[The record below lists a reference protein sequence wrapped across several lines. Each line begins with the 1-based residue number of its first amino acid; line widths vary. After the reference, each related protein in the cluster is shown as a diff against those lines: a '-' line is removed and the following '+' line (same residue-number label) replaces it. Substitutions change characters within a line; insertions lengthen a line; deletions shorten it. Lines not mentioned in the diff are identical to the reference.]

1 MFGDVAFAAAP
12 FSALG
17 GNSYADSVLASVAA
31 NSDLSTFGTAFI
43 AQTDTSI
50 TVASTQTLSYVASAQ
65 QSEFLVLTESYSPP
79 GVFFAFA
86 DTRIAFTDVAAAT
99 ASSGVAVLEALRSS
113 SVVTTSGVATGD
125 VYEYLAVSDVYA
137 GAKRAIAFQSDSANV
152 YVDSTAQ
159 YAATAAIQA
168 NASVSSAA
176 LSNTSTTASVSA
188 QLAVNDSVLPVKILS
203 QAVAEAVNTYA
214 AFISGQVQPVDAAA
228 SFAVVDVVA
237 VPTVIISRTVSET
250 IALSQ
255 TTTCQ
260 LIAQATV
267 SNTVSGAESTAPVM
281 VALVRLEATVA
292 ASDINNGVGV
302 FDVALSD
309 ATQVSSAVDR
319 SVIVARGVTN
329 TVTASDL
336 ATLVVLNPAFIS
348 TTLSA
353 SDLQSARAA
362 FVTTVGAGLRVID
375 EIIGGQFTQT
385 GVEEVIQVIADITRK
400 SAWEP
405 DNTDVAANW
414 ASSIESG
421 GNANWGS
428 SIDSG
433 ASANWGPINTLD

>member
-31 NSDLSTFGTAFI
+31 NSDLSTFGTVLV
-43 AQTDTSI
+43 AQTVSGV
-50 TVASTQTLSYVASAQ
+50 TVSDSQTLSYVASAQ
-65 QSEFLVLTESYSPP
+65 QSEFLVFTESYSPP

-86 DTRIAFTDVAAAT
+86 SSRISFVDETAVI
-99 ASSGVAVLEALRSS
+99 ASSGASIVDSLRGSA
-113 SVVTTSGVATGD
+113 TANTSGVATGD
-125 VYEYLAVSDVYA
+125 VYEYLAASDVYA
-137 GAKRAIAFQSDSANV
+137 GAKRAVAFQSDSTNV

-159 YAATAAIQA
+159 YAAAAAIQA
-168 NASVSSAA
+168 YVGGSSATS
-176 LSNTSTTASVSA
+176 SNTNIAASVSA
-188 QLAVNDSVLPVKILS
+188 QLAVNASVLPVRILS
-203 QAVAEAVNTYA
+203 RAVADAVNAYA
-214 AFISGQVQPVDAAA
+214 AFISGQVQPVEATD
-228 SFAVVDVVA
+228 SFALVDAVA
-237 VPTVIISRTVSET
+237 APTIIIGRTVSET

-260 LIAQATV
+260 FIAQATV
-267 SNTVSGAESTAPVM
+267 SSTVSGADSAAPVM
-281 VALVRLEATVA
+281 VALVRLDAAVA
-292 ASDINNGVGV
+292 ARDINSGVGV
-302 FDVALSD
+302 FDIALSD
-309 ATQVSSAVDR
+309 AMQASSSVDR
-319 SVIVARGVTN
+319 SVIGSREITEAF
-329 TVTASDL
+329 TASDF

-353 SDLQSARAA
+353 SDLRSAQAA
-362 FVTTVGAGLRVID
+362 FVTTVGAGLRIID
-375 EIIGGQFTQT
+375 GFIGGQFTQT
-385 GVEEVIQVIADITRK
+385 GVEEVVQVIADATRK

-433 ASANWGPINTLD
+433 ASANWGPVNTLD